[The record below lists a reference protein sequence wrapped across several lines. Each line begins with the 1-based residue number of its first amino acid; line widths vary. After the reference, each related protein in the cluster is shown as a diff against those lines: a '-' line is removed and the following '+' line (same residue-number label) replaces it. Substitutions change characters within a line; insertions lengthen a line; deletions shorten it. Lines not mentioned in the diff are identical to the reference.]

1 MQSERIAPLRNRIAQ
16 LAPITREILTTLEP
30 EDMHMDDLP
39 PAVGE
44 RLDWKDRP
52 FRLKCPGCAELAKFP
67 QSLLA
72 RQVQCRGCGHKFR
85 AEWGE
90 PVAVNAAP
98 MRRELAGVRAGGVSE
113 FDEERNHEHA
123 N

>member
-1 MQSERIAPLRNRIAQ
+1 MAKITTQYAASGNVVRNYSTRRFPYVPAERLEMQSERIAPLRNRIAQ

-39 PAVGE
+39 PAGGG

-72 RQVQCRGCGHKFR
+72 RQVPCRGCGHK
-85 AEWGE
+85 
-90 PVAVNAAP
+90 
-98 MRRELAGVRAGGVSE
+98 
-113 FDEERNHEHA
+113 
-123 N
+123 